1 MTVHAAPPRIRT
13 GVRFLIRPE
22 KDCTPRRLAEIISHV
37 SGRRVMDSVPLLR
50 VLVGD
55 DNNNVR
61 RILCLFLQSV
71 NYQTIEARNGRE
83 AIDMARETKPDLV
96 ILDVMMPL
104 VDGFT
109 ICRQLKRDP
118 ETREIP
124 ILICTA
130 KSRKEDLITAIQAG
144 AGDYITKP
152 FTRENVLEKVK
163 KVLAGRSMRTPPLL
177 PRIDRRMGLR
187 QRVPWNVSWGQ
198 LRQDGPDPNY
208 KAVLQ
213 DISGKGFS
221 FEFNRCDPCTGYQ
234 LGGVHPMC
242 LFVPYAKNIAECEKV
257 DFVFSDGDEVLFE
270 ARGKIVHVYQWEK
283 NPKTEKVGVVFE
295 DLPEGAREK
304 IDAYLE
310 EGNRKVPP
318 FTHS

>member
-1 MTVHAAPPRIRT
+1 
-13 GVRFLIRPE
+13 
-22 KDCTPRRLAEIISHV
+22 
-37 SGRRVMDSVPLLR
+37 MDSVPLLR

-61 RILCLFLQSV
+61 RIICLFLQSV

-144 AGDYITKP
+144 AEDYITKP
-152 FTRENVLEKVK
+152 FTRENVLEKVE

-177 PRIDRRMGLR
+177 PRIDRRKGLR
-187 QRVPWNVSWGQ
+187 QRVPWKVSWGQ
-198 LRQDGPDPNY
+198 LHQDGPDPNY

-221 FEFNRCDPCTGYQ
+221 FEFNRCDSCTGYQ

-242 LFVPYAKNIAECEKV
+242 LFAPYAKNIAESEKV

-270 ARGKIVHVYQWEK
+270 ALGKIVHVYQWEK

-318 FTHS
+318 FTRS